1 MNILPGIYPLGLFP
15 ALGYFEPSCP
25 LIPASGFLWSIYPGV
40 ELLSRV
46 PYTCSASLDIAKL
59 LCKVVV
65 PIYVPRGMAFAGR
78 GWLDLAGRK
87 EP

>member
-1 MNILPGIYPLGLFP
+1 M
-15 ALGYFEPSCP
+15 
-25 LIPASGFLWSIYPGV
+25 

-46 PYTCSASLDIAKL
+46 PYTSSASLDIAKL

-65 PIYVPRGMAFAGR
+65 PIYAPWGLAFAGR